1 MVMMHRPEQGRSVL
15 FGCGLDIWR
24 GIMARVQGET
34 TTEVAQHFAGID
46 VSKAYLDIRLT
57 REKRSRRFSN
67 DPAGFAALAAHLG
80 PAPHLIVLEPT
91 GRYHHAVWKALA
103 AAGHQVAPINPLH
116 VRRFAESE
124 GELSKTD
131 ALDAAVLARMAV
143 ERQPTA
149 KPPPSEE
156 QLRIKELST
165 SLADRIDRRAMLK
178 AGRKEARD
186 RLIAKL
192 DEAEIDLLS
201 AAIDTLK
208 AAIAGLI
215 GADAARARSAEILVS
230 IPGIGVSSA
239 HRIIADMP
247 EIGTLSDKQI
257 GALLGAA
264 PRACE
269 SGKRRN
275 RRRTK
280 GGRRQLRAAL
290 HMPAI
295 AAARANPDLK
305 AFRQRLKARG
315 KPGPVITTAVLRKL
329 IVLANA
335 PVAQNRLWVPKT
347 G

>member
-1 MVMMHRPEQGRSVL
+1 
-15 FGCGLDIWR
+15 
-24 GIMARVQGET
+24 MARVQGET
-34 TTEVAQHFAGID
+34 TTEHPQHFAGID
-46 VSKAYLDIRLT
+46 VSKAYLDLRLSCE
-57 REKRSRRFSN
+57 RRSRRFAN
-67 DPAGFAALAAHLG
+67 DPAGFAALTAHLG
-80 PAPHLIVLEPT
+80 RAPHLIVLEPT
-91 GRYHHAVWKALA
+91 GRYHHAVWTALA
-103 AAGHQVAPINPLH
+103 AAGHQVAPVNPLH

-143 ERQPTA
+143 ERRPAA
-149 KPPPSEE
+149 KAPPSEE

-178 AGRKEARD
+178 AGRKEVRD
-186 RLIAKL
+186 PLIVEL
-192 DEAEIDLLS
+192 DEAEIILLS
-201 AAIDTLK
+201 TAIDSLK

-215 GADAARARSAEILVS
+215 EADPERARSAEILAS

-247 EIGTLSDKQI
+247 EIGTLTDKQV

-264 PRACE
+264 PRARE

-275 RRRTK
+275 RRRVK
-280 GGRRQLRAAL
+280 GGRRQLKAAL

-305 AFRQRLKARG
+305 AFRQRLKAKG
-315 KPGPVITTAVLRKL
+315 KPGAVIIIAVLRKL

-335 PVAQNRLWVPKT
+335 LVAQNRLWAPKT
-347 G
+347 A

>member
-1 MVMMHRPEQGRSVL
+1 
-15 FGCGLDIWR
+15 
-24 GIMARVQGET
+24 MARVQGGT
-34 TTEVAQHFAGID
+34 TTDTSQHFAGID
-46 VSKAYLDIRLT
+46 VSKAYLDLRLS
-57 REKRSRRFSN
+57 RERRSHRFAN

-80 PAPHLIVLEPT
+80 QAPHLIVLEPT
-91 GRYHHAVWKALA
+91 GRYHHAVWTALA
-103 AAGHQVAPINPLH
+103 AAGHQVAPVNPLH

-131 ALDAAVLARMAV
+131 ALDAAVLARMA
-143 ERQPTA
+143 A
-149 KPPPSEE
+149 KAPPSEE

-178 AGRKEARD
+178 AGRKEVRD
-186 RLIAKL
+186 PLIVEL
-192 DEAEIDLLS
+192 DEAEIILLS
-201 AAIDTLK
+201 TAIDSLK

-215 GADAARARSAEILVS
+215 EADPERARSAEILAS

-247 EIGTLSDKQI
+247 EIGTLTDKQV

-264 PRACE
+264 PRARE

-275 RRRTK
+275 RRRVK
-280 GGRRQLRAAL
+280 GGRRQLKAAL
-290 HMPAI
+290 HPGSGPGQALPAI

-305 AFRQRLKARG
+305 AFRQRLKAKG
-315 KPGPVITTAVLRKL
+315 KPGAVIIIAVLRKL

-335 PVAQNRLWVPKT
+335 LVAQNRLWAPKT
-347 G
+347 A

>member
-1 MVMMHRPEQGRSVL
+1 
-15 FGCGLDIWR
+15 
-24 GIMARVQGET
+24 MARVQGET
-34 TTEVAQHFAGID
+34 TTELPQHFAGVD
-46 VSKAYLDIRLT
+46 VSKAYLDLRLS
-57 REKRSRRFSN
+57 RERRARRFAN

-91 GRYHHAVWKALA
+91 GRYHHAIWKALA
-103 AAGHQVAPINPLH
+103 AAGHQVAPVNPLH

-131 ALDAAVLARMAV
+131 ALDAAVLARMAA
-143 ERQPTA
+143 ERRPAA
-149 KPPPSEE
+149 KAPLSEE
-156 QLRIKELST
+156 QLRIKELIA

-178 AGRKEARD
+178 AGRKEVRD
-186 RLIAKL
+186 PLIARL
-192 DEAEIDLLS
+192 DEAEIDLLN

-208 AAIAGLI
+208 TEIAGLI
-215 GADAARARSAEILVS
+215 EADPKRARSAEIMAS

-264 PRACE
+264 PRASE

-275 RRRTK
+275 RRRVK

-295 AAARANPDLK
+295 AAARANPELK
-305 AFRQRLKARG
+305 AFRQRLIARG
-315 KPGPVITTAVLRKL
+315 KPGPVITTAITRKL
-329 IVLANA
+329 IVMANA
-335 PVAQNRLWVPKT
+335 LGAQNRLLVPKT

>member
-1 MVMMHRPEQGRSVL
+1 
-15 FGCGLDIWR
+15 
-24 GIMARVQGET
+24 
-34 TTEVAQHFAGID
+34 
-46 VSKAYLDIRLT
+46 
-57 REKRSRRFSN
+57 
-67 DPAGFAALAAHLG
+67 
-80 PAPHLIVLEPT
+80 
-91 GRYHHAVWKALA
+91 
-103 AAGHQVAPINPLH
+103 
-116 VRRFAESE
+116 
-124 GELSKTD
+124 
-131 ALDAAVLARMAV
+131 MAV

-247 EIGTLSDKQI
+247 EIGTVNDKQI

-335 PVAQNRLWVPKT
+335 LVAQNRLWVPKT

>member
-1 MVMMHRPEQGRSVL
+1 
-15 FGCGLDIWR
+15 
-24 GIMARVQGET
+24 MARVQGET
-34 TTEVAQHFAGID
+34 TTDLPQHFAGID
-46 VSKAYLDIRLT
+46 VSKAYLDIRLS
-57 REKRSRRFSN
+57 RERRAHRFTN

-80 PAPHLIVLEPT
+80 RAPHLVVLEPT
-91 GRYHHAVWKALA
+91 GRYHHAIWKALA
-103 AAGHQVAPINPLH
+103 VAGHQVAPINPLH

-143 ERQPTA
+143 ERQPVA
-149 KPPPSEE
+149 KPPPGEE
-156 QLRIKELST
+156 QLRIKELTT

-178 AGRKEARD
+178 AGRKELRD
-186 RLIAKL
+186 PLIAEL
-192 DEAEIDLLS
+192 DEAEIDLLN
-201 AAIDTLK
+201 AAIATLK
-208 AAIAGLI
+208 AEIAGLI
-215 GADAARARSAEILVS
+215 EADPERARSAEILVS

-247 EIGTLSDKQI
+247 EIGTLNDKQI

-264 PRACE
+264 PRASE
-269 SGKRRN
+269 SGKRSN

-315 KPGPVITTAVLRKL
+315 KPGAVITTAILRKL

-335 PVAQNRLWVPKT
+335 LVAQNRSWAPKT

>member
-1 MVMMHRPEQGRSVL
+1 
-15 FGCGLDIWR
+15 
-24 GIMARVQGET
+24 MARIQGKT
-34 TTEVAQHFAGID
+34 TTELPQHFAGID
-46 VSKAYLDIRLT
+46 VSKAYLDIRLPH
-57 REKRSRRFSN
+57 ERRAHRFTN

-80 PAPHLIVLEPT
+80 GASHLIVLEPT
-91 GRYHHAVWKALA
+91 GRYHHAIWKALA

-143 ERQPTA
+143 ERQPEA
-149 KPPPSEE
+149 KAPPGEE
-156 QLRIKELST
+156 QLRIKELTT

-178 AGRKEARD
+178 AGRKGLRGP
-186 RLIAKL
+186 LIAKL
-192 DEAEIDLLS
+192 DEAEIDLLN

-208 AAIAGLI
+208 AEIAGLI
-215 GADAARARSAEILVS
+215 EADPARARSAEILVS

-247 EIGTLSDKQI
+247 EIGTLNDKQA

-269 SGKRRN
+269 SGKRKN

-280 GGRRQLRAAL
+280 GGRRHLRAAL

-315 KPGPVITTAVLRKL
+315 KPGAVITTAVLRKL

-335 PVAQNRLWVPKT
+335 LVAQNRLWVPKT

>member
-1 MVMMHRPEQGRSVL
+1 
-15 FGCGLDIWR
+15 
-24 GIMARVQGET
+24 MARVQGET
-34 TTEVAQHFAGID
+34 TTELPQHFAGID
-46 VSKAYLDIRLT
+46 VSKAYLDLRLS
-57 REKRSRRFSN
+57 RERRAHRFPN

-103 AAGHQVAPINPLH
+103 AAGHGVAPVNPLH
-116 VRRFAESE
+116 VRRFAESA

-143 ERQPTA
+143 ERRPAA
-149 KPPPSEE
+149 KAPLSEE
-156 QLRIKELST
+156 QLWIKELST
-165 SLADRIDRRAMLK
+165 SLADRIGRRAMLK
-178 AGRKEARD
+178 AGRKEVRGP
-186 RLIAKL
+186 LIARL
-192 DEAEIDLLS
+192 DEAEITLLS

-208 AAIAGLI
+208 AAIARLI
-215 GADAARARSAEILVS
+215 EADPERARSAEILVS

-247 EIGTLSDKQI
+247 EIGTLDDKQI

-269 SGKRRN
+269 SGKRSN
-275 RRRTK
+275 RRRVK
-280 GGRRQLRAAL
+280 GGRHQLRAAL

-315 KPGPVITTAVLRKL
+315 KSGAVITTAVLRKL

-335 PVAQNRLWVPKT
+335 LVAQNRLWEPKM